1 MKPIKGSYLSN
12 LYIILTYWPQPAFIL
27 LVKICKNPVL
37 ELTSYRKPNLGPA
50 QLTKIE
56 PKSGSGFEQKIEPKG
71 ESGSNRARNRA
82 KKWRNSLDQ
91 KEFSKKPLHT
101 IRILGLTSYI
111 VVVFFLQ
118 SFLAK
123 KLFKFT

>member
-71 ESGSNRARNRA
+71 ESGSNRARN
-82 KKWRNSLDQ
+82 
-91 KEFSKKPLHT
+91 
-101 IRILGLTSYI
+101 
-111 VVVFFLQ
+111 
-118 SFLAK
+118 
-123 KLFKFT
+123 

>member
-37 ELTSYRKPNLGPA
+37 ELTSYRKPDLGPA

-56 PKSGSGFEQKIEPKG
+56 PKSGSEFEPKSSRKVDQDSSKKSSRKVNQDRIEPEIEPKSG
-71 ESGSNRARNRA
+71 ETRWTKRNLV
-82 KKWRNSLDQ
+82 RN
-91 KEFSKKPLHT
+91 
-101 IRILGLTSYI
+101 IYI
-111 VVVFFLQ
+111 QF
-118 SFLAK
+118 AY
-123 KLFKFT
+123 